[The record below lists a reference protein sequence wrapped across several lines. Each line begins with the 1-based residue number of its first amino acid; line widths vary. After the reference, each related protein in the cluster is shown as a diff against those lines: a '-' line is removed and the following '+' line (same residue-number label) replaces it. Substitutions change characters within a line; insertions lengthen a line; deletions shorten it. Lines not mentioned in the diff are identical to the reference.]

1 MAEQPVPMGMLRPET
16 STPMR
21 DSTSEATPGELEF
34 STHWQHWGPAVVE
47 PPEPP
52 SQGAGAATTAVATKA
67 RVKSVENMA
76 VVGVLKRGAELERTQ
91 GTGQAFK
98 PELVCHV
105 VMRNLARL
113 QGCNASRSSG

>member
-1 MAEQPVPMGMLRPET
+1 MGMLRPET

-52 SQGAGAATTAVATKA
+52 SQGAGAATTTVATKA